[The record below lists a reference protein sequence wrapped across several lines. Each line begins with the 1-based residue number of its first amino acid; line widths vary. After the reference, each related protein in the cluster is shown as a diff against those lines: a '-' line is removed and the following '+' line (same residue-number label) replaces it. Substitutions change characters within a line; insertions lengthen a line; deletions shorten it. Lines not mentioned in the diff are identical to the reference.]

1 MRSDQPGENLGRNL
15 RAQSRVALQKASDV
29 GQVLLPLAGAP
40 GIVRHGPDLS
50 LEHIL
55 QARHRQPQA
64 QHIPYLGP
72 VHEGRVAGIGLN
84 LNAESGPWHRHVQA
98 VGEPL
103 HAERLAQERL
113 DLAELVGGNRHVQV
127 QAHHRLGVRVYR
139 LPAHHA
145 IPDAVVGQERDQP
158 VEKIDPVF
166 YHCFPEGLR
175 AHRMIIAQ

>member
-1 MRSDQPGENLGRNL
+1 MANELTDQLSQDVGRDAL
-15 RAQSRVALQKASDV
+15 AQLWMHLEKASDV

-40 GIVRHGPDLS
+40 GLVRHGPDTS

-64 QHIPYLGP
+64 EHIPYLGP
-72 VHEGRVAGIGLN
+72 LHEGRVAGIGLN
-84 LNAESGPWHRHVQA
+84 LNAESGPWHGHVQA

-103 HAERLAQERL
+103 HAEGLAQERL
-113 DLAELVGGNRHVQV
+113 DLAELVGGDRHIQV
-127 QAHHRLGVRVYR
+127 QAHHRLGVRVDR

-158 VEKIDPVF
+158 VEKGEPVR
-166 YHCFPEGLR
+166 PWPTS
-175 AHRMIIAQ
+175 